1 MEPDMETQNGMEWV
15 FAASA
20 VAAALVVGVQ
30 KIWKIWNDTRTDHSK
45 ASAHIEV
52 IDQLRE
58 ELVRMAVQNTKLAD
72 CLNTLQLEVINLRG
86 ENAELRTT
94 IRHLNSEVRALRKSG
109 SHSGFVPLDEPQQG

>member
-1 MEPDMETQNGMEWV
+1 MEPTGGITEAAAV
-15 FAASA
+15 ASA
-20 VAAALVVGVQ
+20 IAAGLVLGVQ
-30 KIWKIWNDTRTDHSK
+30 KAWKVWGDSRTDHSK
-45 ASAHIEV
+45 SAAQVEV

-58 ELVRMAVQNTKLAD
+58 ELVRMSVQNTKLAD

-109 SHSGFVPLDEPQQG
+109 SHSGFTPLDEPQKGD